1 MTVSTGELIRVHALA
16 AGVVAGPD
24 VLRLDAQLCVGA
36 FGELW
41 SGTWGD
47 ATVFVDSRDGAPEW
61 WPETPPKPWLAL
73 AGGVSLP
80 KGRGA
85 LYQPWQGALLEE
97 RIGGDGKG
105 TLSVPRAL
113 RVAIQV
119 ARGLVWLHGRG
130 RVYHA
135 LTPDHVLI
143 DESDSIALL
152 GVGHARPLAREHAE
166 GIDERHSEASLPYLA
181 PEQTGRVGRPADAR
195 TDLYGLGALLYRML
209 GGRAPASGRDRLEA
223 LHAVIARQ
231 PPPLAVDPSLNALLT
246 RLLAKDAHDRYQTA
260 AGVLDDLERM
270 MEAVERGGSL
280 ASIELGMRDRAELL
294 VLPDGLFGRDSERA
308 VLMSAYAAAD
318 VGQSQVLLV
327 TGSTGSGKS
336 KLIAEVRQSA
346 DSVIWGKFD
355 PTDGGS
361 PHAALGR
368 ALDAAVTRALGLA
381 DDRLQ
386 ALRGRVVELV
396 GADISA
402 LIPLVPRLSLLVGA
416 VPDEAV
422 FEPEAALLRLHRA
435 MAALLR
441 ALCPEAQPVVLVI
454 DDLQWA
460 DASTFHLLGAICAL
474 EPRLLFVGACRDD
487 EVGPDHPLTAFAA
500 AREPHRI
507 RLAEI
512 SQTAVVEF
520 VAAALQT
527 DAGSVIDLARELNA
541 RTRGNPFFLRWFLR
555 ELHRRGALSV
565 DAEGKL
571 RVDLAEAGAVGVAD
585 NVASL
590 LANRMGELAPNVQQ
604 LLHAAA
610 VAGTFLDLP
619 LLAEGLGWDE
629 AAMDASVNAALQAEV
644 LDALRGGSER
654 RYRFAHD
661 RLREAALAAQS
672 PEERRALS
680 LALGRALWRRT
691 DADPFEVTMLLN
703 LAADALSGAEKNRL
717 RDINIVAAERAMKS
731 RALDAAQRQL
741 DAAWAQLGPTPWQT
755 EPAAALQ
762 CRNLLAEVTLQSGE
776 TDRAVVLAQ
785 EVIDH
790 TTQGID
796 QSRALLVMQT
806 AYGTTGRVKEALD
819 VCYRHFALMGE
830 PMKRLGTMASMSLE
844 LGLSLWEV
852 RGKEPESI
860 VSLPAMEDPRKL
872 AVLYGIS
879 CASGLVD
886 SPFGVMQRALRSLR
900 MTLRHGPSRDSA
912 FACSTYGAMLAG
924 PLGKMA
930 LGERFGRAGLALTK
944 RFGAQDIES
953 RVLTNYY
960 AFVSHW
966 SNPFRETIAGME
978 EALRSARRHGD
989 LTFKAGSSLFFVQ
1002 CGMLAGVQ
1010 LDRLLVEAR
1019 SLHGDLPSD
1028 PHNQH
1033 RIASFVAVLSFLTE
1047 PETARAR
1054 VESNLLADF
1063 AGLEHPEDQYTTV
1076 QLLVLRGLVA
1086 WYAGDLSLARA
1097 EFDKARPL
1105 QDALFSMPLLV
1116 WARAIDAISALQA
1129 SGSDAGARR
1138 KAQRLARKARSW
1150 LAPRAARVPFNYG
1163 YILAWLDAELAR
1175 AEGDEGK
1182 ALLAYS
1188 EALELSER
1196 NGFALDNQMLQL
1208 RVAELHQN
1216 AGRIGAAKTIRQA
1229 ALQGMED
1236 NGVLGLAAVLR
1247 QRLGVVRA
1255 VVAAEAAVD
1264 VDVET
1269 LGRASAAIASELQL
1283 DRLLARLTSLLLQN
1297 AGAQRAVLVTMGEGS
1312 WRVVAEEGPDGYR
1325 QPQLALDEAGDL
1337 LCLSAARLALRG
1349 GKPVAI
1355 EDAGHHD
1362 TYRDD
1367 PYVVAAGAR
1376 SILTLPLLRAG
1387 EVTGLV
1393 YLENRLS
1400 AGTFDAARVRAVSL
1414 LAGQIAFA
1422 LANAALYAET
1432 QGLKEASERF
1442 VPKRLLEVLGRR
1454 DIRDVAVGDSV
1465 EGTMTV
1471 MFADIRRFTSLSE
1484 GMTPKQ
1490 TFAFVNEYLRR
1501 MEPLIAAHGGFID
1514 KYIGDAIMAVFPNE
1528 ADDAL
1533 RAGRAML
1540 EAVDVY
1546 NVEHR
1551 ELRLPHLQIGI
1562 GLHRG
1567 PLMLGTVGGSQR
1579 MDGTVI
1585 GDTVNLASRIESM
1598 TKTLGTPLLFSAQLR
1613 GSLLR
1618 LGDFQ
1623 IEACGLQSVRGRD
1636 EQVELFTLAR
1646 RQRRP
1651 SSVALDVQQA

>member
-1 MTVSTGELIRVHALA
+1 MTVAPGELIRVHAVG
-16 AGVVAGPD
+16 AGALTGPD
-24 VLRLDAQLCVGA
+24 VLRLQAQVCGGA
-36 FGELW
+36 FGALW
-41 SGTWGD
+41 RGLWGD
-47 ATVFVDSRDGAPEW
+47 STVFVDSRDGPPEW
-61 WPETPPKPWLAL
+61 WPENAPAPWLPL
-73 AGGVSLP
+73 VGGASLP
-80 KGRGA
+80 HGRGA
-85 LYQPWQGALLEE
+85 LYQPWDGALLEE
-97 RIGGDGKG
+97 RSGGDGKG
-105 TLSVPRAL
+105 LLPVRRAL
-113 RVAIQV
+113 GIAIQV

-130 RVYHA
+130 RVYYA

-143 DESDSIALL
+143 DQSDHVALL
-152 GVGHARPLAREHAE
+152 GVGHTRPLAREHAE
-166 GIDERHSEASLPYLA
+166 GIDQRHSDASLPYLA

-195 TDLYGLGALLYRML
+195 TDLYGLGALLYRLL
-209 GGRAPASGRDRLEA
+209 GGRAPVSGRDRLEE

-231 PPPLAVDPSLNALLT
+231 PAPLPVDATLNALLA

-260 AGVLDDLERM
+260 AGVLDDLERV

-280 ASIELGMRDRAELL
+280 GSIELGLRDRAERL
-294 VLPDGLFGRDSERA
+294 VLPDGLFGRDHERA
-308 VLMSAYAAAD
+308 ALLSAYAAAD
-318 VGQSQVLLV
+318 AGQCQVVLV
-327 TGSTGSGKS
+327 TGPAGSGKS

-346 DSVIWGKFD
+346 DSLIWGKFD
-355 PTDGGS
+355 RADGGS

-368 ALDAAVTRALGLA
+368 ALDAALTRALGLA

-386 ALRGRVVELV
+386 ALRGRVIELV

-402 LIPLVPRLSLLVGA
+402 LKPLVPRLSLLVGA
-416 VPDEAV
+416 IPDEAV

-435 MAALLR
+435 IAALVR
-441 ALCPEAQPVVLVI
+441 ALCPAVQPVVLVI

-460 DASTFHLLGAICAL
+460 DASTFRLLGAISAL
-474 EPRLLFVGACRDD
+474 EPRLLLVGAYRDD
-487 EVGPDHPLTAFAA
+487 EVGPDHPLKAFTAAH
-500 AREPHRI
+500 ETLHI
-507 RLAEI
+507 QVNEI
-512 SQTAVVEF
+512 SRDAVVEF

-527 DAGSVIDLARELNA
+527 DAGTVRDLARELHA
-541 RTRGNPFFLRWFLR
+541 RTRGNPFFLRWFLL
-555 ELHRRGALSV
+555 ELHQRGSLSV
-565 DAEGKL
+565 DDEGKL
-571 RVDLAEAGAVGVAD
+571 RVDLAEAGAMGVAD

-590 LANRMGELAPNVQQ
+590 LANRMGGLSPNVLR
-604 LLHAAA
+604 LLQSAA

-629 AAMDASVNAALQAEV
+629 ATIEACVIDALQAEV

-661 RLREAALAAQS
+661 RLREAALAALN
-672 PEERRALS
+672 PEERSALS
-680 LALGRALWRRT
+680 LSLGRALWRRV
-691 DADPFEVTMLLN
+691 DADPFELAILLN
-703 LAADALSGAEKNRL
+703 PVAQALDAVELSRL
-717 RDINIVAAERAMKS
+717 RDINMVAAERAMKS
-731 RALDAAQRQL
+731 RAHDAAGRLL
-741 DAAWAQLGPTPWQT
+741 DAAWAQLGATPWQT
-755 EPAAALQ
+755 EPAAALR
-762 CRNLLAEVTLQSGE
+762 CRTLQAELKLQSGD
-776 TDRAVVLAQ
+776 TDPAIALAHDVLAN
-785 EVIDH
+785 
-790 TTQGID
+790 TKAGMD

-819 VCYRHFALMGE
+819 VCYQHFALMGE
-830 PMKRLGTMASMSLE
+830 PMRRLGTMASMSVE
-844 LGLSLWEV
+844 LGLSLWEI
-852 RGKEPESI
+852 RGREPEDI
-860 VSLPAMEDPRKL
+860 VSLTAMEDPRKL
-872 AVLYGIS
+872 AVLHGIS
-879 CASGLVD
+879 GSSGLVD
-886 SPFGVMQRALRSLR
+886 SPFGVMQRAIRSLR
-900 MTLRHGPSRDSA
+900 MTLRYGPSRDSA

-930 LGERFGRAGLALTK
+930 LGERFGLAGLALTK
-944 RFGAQDIES
+944 RFGAQDIEA

-966 SNPFRETIAGME
+966 SNPFRDTIAGIE

-989 LTFKAGSSLFFVQ
+989 VTFIAGSSLFVVQ
-1002 CGMLAGVQ
+1002 TRWLAGLQ

-1019 SLHGDLPSD
+1019 ALHKDLASD

-1033 RIASFVAVLSFLTE
+1033 RMAALVAVLSFLAE
-1047 PETARAR
+1047 PEAARAR
-1054 VESNLLADF
+1054 IESDLLAEF
-1063 AGLEHPEDQYTTV
+1063 AGLEHPEDQFTTV
-1076 QLLVLRGLVA
+1076 QLIVLRALVA
-1086 WYAGDLSLARA
+1086 WYAGDLNLARA
-1097 EFDKARPL
+1097 EFDRARPL

-1129 SGSDAGARR
+1129 SVGNAAARR
-1138 KAQRLARKARSW
+1138 KAQRLARKVRRW
-1150 LAPRAARVPFNYG
+1150 LAPRAARAPFNYG
-1163 YILAWLDAELAR
+1163 FVLAWLDAER
-1175 AEGDEGK
+1175 AQADGDEAN
-1182 ALLAYS
+1182 ALQAYAQ
-1188 EALELSER
+1188 ALELAER
-1196 NGFALDNQMLQL
+1196 NGFVLDHRILQL
-1208 RVAELHQN
+1208 RFADLHLG
-1216 AGRIGAAKTIRQA
+1216 AGRVGAARNLRQS
-1229 ALQGMED
+1229 ALQGLED
-1236 NGVLGLAAVLR
+1236 TGARGLATVLR
-1247 QRLGVVRA
+1247 QRLGVTRVA
-1255 VVAAEAAVD
+1255 VATEIAGD

-1297 AGAQRAVLVTMGEGS
+1297 AGAQRAVLVTTGEGG

-1325 QPQLALDEAGDL
+1325 QPQLALDDGGDL

-1349 GKPVAI
+1349 GQPVAI
-1355 EDAGHHD
+1355 DDAGRHD
-1362 TYRDD
+1362 TYRHD
-1367 PYVVAAGAR
+1367 PYVIAAGAR

-1422 LANAALYAET
+1422 LANSGLYAET
-1432 QGLKEASERF
+1432 QGLKVASERF

-1454 DIRDVAVGDSV
+1454 DIRDVAIGDSV

-1533 RAGRAML
+1533 RAARAML
-1540 EAVDVY
+1540 EAVNVY
-1546 NVEHR
+1546 NVEHG
-1551 ELRLPHLQIGI
+1551 ELGMPPLQIGI

-1598 TKTLGTPLLFSAQLR
+1598 TKTLGHPLLFSGQLR
-1613 GSLLR
+1613 ASLR
-1618 LGDFQ
+1618 RSGDFQ
-1623 IEACGLQSVRGRD
+1623 IDACGLQSVRGRD
-1636 EQVELFTLAR
+1636 EQVELFTLTL

-1651 SSVALDVQQA
+1651 LSLTI